1 MKLLTKDFDLILTV
15 TKSRRNPWFNMVS
28 CDENGQAKIL
38 IENHK
43 KAINRR
49 QDAPEAY
56 DITTVAYACKTN
68 YILTSDHLWQGRI
81 GAVKVPFERAID
93 IDYQID
99 LDIADFLSK
108 KN

>member
-1 MKLLTKDFDLILTV
+1 MLSGVIIMISLMLSGLPKNRKSLGISRTSSSALLLQYYYT
-15 TKSRRNPWFNMVS
+15 
-28 CDENGQAKIL
+28 
-38 IENHK
+38 
-43 KAINRR
+43 
-49 QDAPEAY
+49 AY

-99 LDIADFLSK
+99 LDIADL
-108 KN
+108 